1 MNVLILFLAALFMPG
16 LLYYENKER
25 PAGILP
31 IKITLS
37 LLFIITALIQSHPIP
52 RYFHLILIGLIF
64 CLGGDIFLALPR
76 KRMFTLG
83 LASFLLGHVF
93 YILGFFR
100 VAELNLWTWTGGL
113 IIVFISGR
121 IFFWLRPHLGS
132 MKTPV
137 LLYVLVITLMVIGAL
152 SVMGDE
158 GLRLSGRITVISGVV
173 AFYLSD
179 IFVARNRFIRA
190 AFLNRLIGLPL
201 YYLGQFLL
209 AFSVGLLK

>member
-16 LLYYENKER
+16 LLYYEKRER
-25 PAGILP
+25 PTGVLP
-31 IKITLS
+31 IKTTLS
-37 LLFIITALIQSHPIP
+37 LLFIIAALIQAHPLP
-52 RYFHLILIGLIF
+52 RYFHLILIGLVF

-76 KRMFTLG
+76 RKMFTLG
-83 LASFLLGHVF
+83 LVSFLLGHIF

-100 VAELNLWTWTGGL
+100 VAELNLWTWAGGL
-113 IIVFISGR
+113 VIVVISGL

-137 LLYVLVITLMVIGAL
+137 IMYVLVITLMVIGAL
-152 SVMGDE
+152 SVMGYE
-158 GLRLSGRITVISGVV
+158 GLRLSGRITVLSGAV

-179 IFVARNRFIRA
+179 IFVARNRFIQA
-190 AFLNRLIGLPL
+190 AFLNRLIGLPV

-209 AFSVGLLK
+209 AISVGLLK